1 MKTIKKKNRSEKKHT
16 SRKSIDKISLFINTL
31 TDTERKMLFLFMS
44 FNLPK
49 ENWYLPLVKTIP
61 IKELQELDPEYGKD
75 VTTLDNFDFNHDT
88 LNIYLR
94 GGHGV
99 DIVTKHHPLTPI
111 LSWFDYLNTVHK
123 RKKKSW
129 LWVFKNYPSEAKI
142 IANEKIDKFI
152 SGQEIILNSRA
163 KILFRLISRAPQ
175 LSSSK
180 ELYYINRFSP
190 KLLEQYKIGDNVP
203 FLEYGFNIAQKKI
216 TQCLGDLRTG
226 MKKFADSNT
235 IPVIFK
241 FIIGEGIQGV
251 EFNQKIFKKYNL
263 KPNKNPYVDH
273 LHYPID
279 SVILLPGY
287 QYEIIENKILKFD
300 KDNIMFIFVKVSK
313 KKKIN

>member
-1 MKTIKKKNRSEKKHT
+1 M
-16 SRKSIDKISLFINTL
+16 
-31 TDTERKMLFLFMS
+31 
-44 FNLPK
+44 
-49 ENWYLPLVKTIP
+49 
-61 IKELQELDPEYGKD
+61 
-75 VTTLDNFDFNHDT
+75 TTLDNFDFNHDT

-94 GGHGV
+94 GGHGI

-111 LSWFDYLNTVHK
+111 LSWFDYINTVYK
-123 RKKKSW
+123 RKKRSL
-129 LWVFKNYPSEAKI
+129 LWVLRHYLSEAKI

-152 SGQEIILNSRA
+152 SGQDIILNSRA

-175 LSSSK
+175 LSSN
-180 ELYYINRFSP
+180 EALFYINRFSL
-190 KLLEQYKIGDNVP
+190 KLLEHYKIGDHVP

-241 FIIGEGIQGV
+241 FIIGEGIQGI
-251 EFNQKIFKKYNL
+251 EFSKLIFKKYNLSILEQYNL
-263 KPNKNPYVDH
+263 KPNKNPFVKR
-273 LHYPID
+273 LHYPIN

-287 QYEIIENKILKFD
+287 QYKIIEKKILKFD

-313 KKKIN
+313 KKKNQLKLMIHHYTKTQRDKLSIYRRTRRAGYFISNNFLEQPIDDFNLTNPEEIILYP